1 MKTIFTFVVV
11 FILIA
16 LVIQVHETGHAITAI
31 LFGAKVDRIF
41 IGIPIVPKLNF
52 DLANIP
58 VEISPWI
65 ITGGVQV
72 SKEEMKSLQP
82 LAKIIVIASGVIFNL
97 LIVVLSA
104 TIFAGLKG
112 FLGSIILIKET
123 FLRFLNIFKGKSRL
137 SNLSGPV
144 GVFQL
149 GFVAFDRG
157 WQGILALWILLN
169 LGVAYFNIIPLYPL
183 DGGRVVVEIFDFLF
197 GRFDLYKSVSNIIQI
212 AMTLGLLLLVIGVTF
227 KDIFFSKPDGG
238 NE

>member
-82 LAKIIVIASGVIFNL
+82 LAKIIVIASGD
-97 LIVVLSA
+97 
-104 TIFAGLKG
+104 
-112 FLGSIILIKET
+112 
-123 FLRFLNIFKGKSRL
+123 IFKGKSRL

-238 NE
+238 